1 MPFGLCNAPAT
12 FERLMEC
19 VLHGLSWKQCLV
31 FLDDSIVFSKT
42 FSEQLD
48 ILREVFNRLKTTN
61 LKLSPGKC
69 ILLQDKVNY
78 LGHVVSADGV
88 GTDPKKIESIVEW
101 PIPRTVRDVRSFL
114 GLCSYYRRFV
124 KNFATIAKPLHSLT
138 EKGVPFDWSGE
149 CENAFK
155 QLKRVLTEAPIL
167 NYPIE
172 DGDFVIDTDASN
184 VGVGGVLSQIQN
196 GQETVI
202 SYFSRCLS
210 KCERSY
216 CVTRKELLAV
226 VATVKQFHHYLYGR
240 KFLVRSDHGALQWI
254 MNFKKPEGQ
263 VARWIEMLS
272 TYDFQVV
279 FRPGRVHSNA
289 DPLSRRPCYSHNCA
303 YCEKAENRYGEDLL
317 EVAHPISHQVGV
329 LESYEGGE
337 HDSDGVDQLPTRV
350 NVELVSSRHSDL
362 KVGGGAEKI
371 VDWPP
376 AMETA
381 SSMYGINEQ
390 ATAADMQTHPS
401 NQVIFVQTRSG
412 ASDALSLDII
422 RQAKEADPVLSV
434 VKKWFESNERP
445 NWSVISPECPDV
457 KRYWYKWENLVIQDN
472 VLCYKWFLDTDTYKA
487 LIVVPE
493 ELKATVLTQLHNVP
507 TAAHLGVKKTYEKVK
522 QRFYWLNLR
531 KYEEQWCQCCE
542 VYYIQ
547 CIIECFIQCTC

>member
-1 MPFGLCNAPAT
+1 MHAHSRIVNRFREFDDTLDALSGATWFSTLDCKSGYWQVGLAEKDRPKTAFSIAGGGLWQFTVMPFGLCNAPAT
-12 FERLMEC
+12 FERLMER

-31 FLDDSIVFSKT
+31 FLDDIIVFSKT
-42 FSEQLD
+42 FSEHLD
-48 ILREVFNRLKTTN
+48 ILREVFNRLKTAN

-101 PIPRTVRDVRSFL
+101 PTPRTVRDVRSFL

-155 QLKRVLTEAPIL
+155 ELKRALTEAPIL

-240 KFLVRSDHGALQWI
+240 KFLVRSDH
-254 MNFKKPEGQ
+254 
-263 VARWIEMLS
+263 
-272 TYDFQVV
+272 
-279 FRPGRVHSNA
+279 
-289 DPLSRRPCYSHNCA
+289 
-303 YCEKAENRYGEDLL
+303 
-317 EVAHPISHQVGV
+317 
-329 LESYEGGE
+329 
-337 HDSDGVDQLPTRV
+337 
-350 NVELVSSRHSDL
+350 
-362 KVGGGAEKI
+362 
-371 VDWPP
+371 
-376 AMETA
+376 
-381 SSMYGINEQ
+381 
-390 ATAADMQTHPS
+390 
-401 NQVIFVQTRSG
+401 
-412 ASDALSLDII
+412 
-422 RQAKEADPVLSV
+422 
-434 VKKWFESNERP
+434 
-445 NWSVISPECPDV
+445 
-457 KRYWYKWENLVIQDN
+457 
-472 VLCYKWFLDTDTYKA
+472 
-487 LIVVPE
+487 
-493 ELKATVLTQLHNVP
+493 
-507 TAAHLGVKKTYEKVK
+507 
-522 QRFYWLNLR
+522 
-531 KYEEQWCQCCE
+531 
-542 VYYIQ
+542 
-547 CIIECFIQCTC
+547 